1 MLWHEAMIADDHDQA
16 AVAPAGPSVVA
27 TVIDAAIRLAFL
39 GLFAYLAF
47 SLVAPF
53 VAIAIWA
60 IILTVAVYPIYTWLK
75 ARFGERSAP
84 ASLLLTA
91 VGLIIVLGPAA
102 ALVISLFES
111 MNSLFAGLSDGTLS
125 VPPPWNGVRSW
136 PVVGEQLYDV
146 WNLASDNLEEALQQ
160 YGPALIPAGRSV
172 LGGMLGVGGSV
183 LGLAASVI
191 IAGFLFK
198 RGPAMAIGGGRFVT
212 RLVGDRG
219 AEFVD
224 LAGATIRNVS
234 RGVIGVSLLQSLLAG
249 VGFMAAGI
257 PEAGLLTLLVLLLGI
272 IQIGP
277 GILMI
282 PTIIWVWANLDPL
295 TALLFTLFMIPVT
308 LLDNLLKPIVMGR
321 GLRTPMLVIF
331 IGVLGG
337 TLAYGLIGLFLG
349 PIVLA
354 VFYELLVAWVKSDR
368 PEAEADADS
377 SREPAVRT
385 SAGE

>member
-1 MLWHEAMIADDHDQA
+1 M
-16 AVAPAGPSVVA
+16 GRSVVS

-39 GLFAYLAF
+39 GLFAYLAL

-53 VAIAIWA
+53 VAITIWA
-60 IILTVAVYPIYTWLK
+60 IILTVAVYPIYTWLR
-75 ARFGERSAP
+75 ARFGGRSAP

-111 MNSLFAGLSDGTLS
+111 INGLVAGLRDGTLTI
-125 VPPPWNGVRSW
+125 PPPWNGVRSW

-146 WNLASDNLEEALQQ
+146 WALASDNLEEALQQ
-160 YGPALIPAGRSV
+160 YGQALIPAGRTV
-172 LGGMLGVGGSV
+172 LGGMLGVGGHV
-183 LGLAASVI
+183 LVFAASVI

-198 RGPAMAIGGGRFVT
+198 QGPTMAVGGRRFVT
-212 RLVGDRG
+212 RIVGDRG

-234 RGVIGVSLLQSLLAG
+234 RGVIGISLLQSLLAG

-257 PEAGLLTLLVLLLGI
+257 PAAGLLTLLVLILGI
-272 IQIGP
+272 VQVGP

-282 PTIIWVWANLDPL
+282 PTIIWVWANLDTL
-295 TALLFTLFMIPVT
+295 TALIFTLYMIPVT
-308 LLDNLLKPIVMGR
+308 LLDNVLKPIVMGR
-321 GLRTPMLVIF
+321 GLRTPMLVIL

-354 VFYELLVAWVKSDR
+354 VFYELLVAWVRSDR
-368 PEAEADADS
+368 PEAEPDA
-377 SREPAVRT
+377 T
-385 SAGE
+385 SVKGPTAQS